1 MRIKIFLH
9 LLSCRTPLEGSK
21 SEGRSVDLELG
32 EAMVVQNQAG
42 SKEAFEQKV
51 AVVLCLALCSSSSSR
66 E

>member
-1 MRIKIFLH
+1 MRIRTFLH
-9 LLSCRTPLEGSK
+9 LLSCCTPLEGSK

-51 AVVLCLALCSSSSSR
+51 AVVLC
-66 E
+66 